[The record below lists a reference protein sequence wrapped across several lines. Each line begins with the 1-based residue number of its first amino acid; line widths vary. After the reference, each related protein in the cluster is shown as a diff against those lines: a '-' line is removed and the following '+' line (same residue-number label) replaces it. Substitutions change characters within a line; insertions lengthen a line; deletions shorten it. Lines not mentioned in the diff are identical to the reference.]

1 MHFQPRFS
9 ANKHTL
15 ISFVPLDNIKQRV
28 NESFRQ
34 YMDRFVKT
42 SLNIFF
48 FSITTMYT
56 SLMDLHW
63 SCFLNSLFAN
73 PPKIWTNFASKNLL
87 YYHRIES

>member
-48 FSITTMYT
+48 FRSRLCTQVSWTYTGVVFSIVCLQIHQKYGQT
-56 SLMDLHW
+56 
-63 SCFLNSLFAN
+63 
-73 PPKIWTNFASKNLL
+73 LL
-87 YYHRIES
+87 AKTYYITIV